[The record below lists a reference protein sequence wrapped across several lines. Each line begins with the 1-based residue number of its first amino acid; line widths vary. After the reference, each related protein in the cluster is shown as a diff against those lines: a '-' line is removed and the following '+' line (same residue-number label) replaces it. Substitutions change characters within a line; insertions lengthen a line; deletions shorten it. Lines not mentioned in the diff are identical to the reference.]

1 MFQIDVTDVNRKQQI
16 RVINRH
22 IILFTMVG
30 CNIYK
35 YKSINESNQ
44 QTHNVY
50 ILWIDVIDVNIK
62 LQIKGNQQTDNFIHY
77 GYM

>member
-1 MFQIDVTDVNRKQQI
+1 MFWIDVTDVNRKHQI

-22 IILFTMVG
+22 IILFIMVG

-50 ILWIDVIDVNIK
+50 IVWIDVTDVNMK
-62 LQIKGNQQTDNFIHY
+62 L
-77 GYM
+77 